1 MTQATNVHV
10 AQALAPER
18 DAQLA
23 LQQALQHGL
32 LRGIPDGASLTL
44 QPPVSWIAYDGAGPD
59 GISSSGL
66 FYAYA
71 RARVR
76 ILPPSPDTDV
86 ILTYDSTTHTWRAS
100 IARR

>member
-1 MTQATNVHV
+1 MRVFDGDAV
-10 AQALAPER
+10 AAFDKHTGDEIER
-18 DAQLA
+18 
-23 LQQALQHGL
+23 L
-32 LRGIPDGASLTL
+32 LRAVYDDYFG
-44 QPPVSWIAYDGAGPD
+44 WIAYDGAGPD